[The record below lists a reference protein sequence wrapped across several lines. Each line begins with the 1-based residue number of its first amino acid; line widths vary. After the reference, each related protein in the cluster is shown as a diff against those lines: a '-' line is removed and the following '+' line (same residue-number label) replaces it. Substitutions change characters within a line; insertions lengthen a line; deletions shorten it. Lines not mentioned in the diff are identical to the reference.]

1 MKNCFIIHHSFVYS
15 SYAWGASEGLR
26 KSVVFFF
33 VFLTVASF
41 GLALVPQVSSQP
53 ENVKVVSYSW
63 YVDSIGYFIVVGEVQ
78 NVGPNTIESVVL
90 SGTVYTMD
98 GEAQA
103 SSNTIVYVK
112 YLIPQQK
119 APFWMEFSPQNSQT
133 GDLSWVSLGVS
144 RVDFTANLADTTSS
158 YQYPDL
164 TVVGSSG
171 GVDGE
176 GVYWVSGTVKNSGTQ
191 TATNI
196 RVIGTFYNASGTV
209 VALGYTDV
217 LTPTSLT
224 PSNTASF
231 KVGAFDVNQTEV
243 PSIKKISSYHLL
255 IQTEGPIL
263 SGTSPTPTPSSPP
276 SSPLSTP
283 TPSDSSPS
291 PTESSGSENPN
302 VLAPEVTYAIVVV
315 IVVVVILGLAG
326 ALLMLRTRKSQAKS
340 RTIKNRKS
348 QMRKKAK

>member
-1 MKNCFIIHHSFVYS
+1 LKNCFIIHHSFGIVHIY
-15 SYAWGASEGLR
+15 EGR
-26 KSVVFFF
+26 SKSLTKSIVFFF
-33 VFLTVASF
+33 VFLTMTSL

-63 YVDSIGYFIVVGEVQ
+63 YIDSIGYFIVVGEVQ
-78 NVGPNTIESVVL
+78 NVGPNTIKSVIL
-90 SGTVYTMD
+90 SGTVYTMG

-103 SSNTIVYVK
+103 SSYTTVYVN

-119 APFWMEFSPQNSQT
+119 APFYMEFSPQSSKT
-133 GDLSWVSLGVS
+133 GDLSWLSLGVN
-144 RVDFTANLADTTSS
+144 RVDFTATRANTTSS

-164 TVVGSSG
+164 TVVSSSG

-191 TATNI
+191 TASNI

-209 VALGYTDV
+209 VAVGYTDS

-243 PSIKKISSYHLL
+243 PSIQKISSYQLL
-255 IQTEGPIL
+255 IQTEEPIL

-276 SSPLSTP
+276 SSPPTTTPPSGST
-283 TPSDSSPS
+283 PS

-302 VLAPEVTYAIVVV
+302 VLAPEATYAIVVV
-315 IVVVVILGLAG
+315 IVILGLAG
-326 ALLMLRTRKSQAKS
+326 TLLMLRKRKSQAKS
-340 RTIKNRKS
+340 RTIKNHKS
-348 QMRKKAK
+348 RMRKKPK

>member
-1 MKNCFIIHHSFVYS
+1 MTS
-15 SYAWGASEGLR
+15 L
-26 KSVVFFF
+26 
-33 VFLTVASF
+33 

-63 YVDSIGYFIVVGEVQ
+63 YIDSIGYFIVVGEVQ

-103 SSNTIVYVK
+103 SSYTIVYVN

-119 APFWMEFSPQNSQT
+119 APFYMEFSPQSSNT
-133 GDLSWVSLGVS
+133 GDLSWLSLGVN
-144 RVDFTANLADTTSS
+144 RVDFTANLANTTSS

-164 TVVGSSG
+164 TLASSSG

-196 RVIGTFYNASGTV
+196 RVIGTFYNSSGTV
-209 VALGYTDV
+209 VAVGYTDP

-224 PSNTASF
+224 PSNTATF
-231 KVGAFDVNQTEV
+231 KVGAFDVNQTEAT
-243 PSIKKISSYHLL
+243 SIKKISSYQLL

-263 SGTSPTPTPSSPP
+263 SGTSPTPPP
-276 SSPLSTP
+276 SSPSPSASPIPPST
-283 TPSDSSPS
+283 TPPSGSSPS

-302 VLAPEVTYAIVVV
+302 VLPPEATYAIIFV
-315 IVVVVILGLAG
+315 IVILGLAG
-326 ALLMLRTRKSQAKS
+326 TLLMLRKRKSQAKS

-348 QMRKKAK
+348 QMHKKPK

>member
-1 MKNCFIIHHSFVYS
+1 MTS
-15 SYAWGASEGLR
+15 L
-26 KSVVFFF
+26 
-33 VFLTVASF
+33 

-63 YVDSIGYFIVVGEVQ
+63 YVDSIGDFIVVGEVQ
-78 NVGPNTIESVVL
+78 NVGSNTIESVVL
-90 SGTVYTMD
+90 TGVVYTMD

-103 SSNTIVYVK
+103 SSYTIVYVN

-119 APFWMEFSPQNSQT
+119 APFYMDFSPQSSNT
-133 GDLSWVSLGVS
+133 GDLSWISLGVK
-144 RVDFTANLADTTSS
+144 RVDFTVNRANITSS

-164 TVVGSSG
+164 TLASSSG

-196 RVIGTFYNASGTV
+196 RVVGTFYNSSGTV
-209 VALGYTDV
+209 IAVGYTDL
-217 LTPTSLT
+217 LTPASLT

-231 KVGAFDVNQTEV
+231 KVGAFDVNQTEAS
-243 PSIKKISSYHLL
+243 SIKKISSYQLL

-263 SGTSPTPTPSSPP
+263 SGTSPTPPPYSPSPSASYSPSSSPP
-276 SSPLSTP
+276 STTP
-283 TPSDSSPS
+283 PSGSSPS

-302 VLAPEVTYAIVVV
+302 VLPPEATYAIVVV
-315 IVVVVILGLAG
+315 IVILALAG
-326 ALLMLRTRKSQAKS
+326 TLLMLRKRKPQAKS
-340 RTIKNRKS
+340 RMIKNRKS
-348 QMRKKAK
+348 QTRKKPK